1 MAGSLNKVILV
12 GHLGQDPQIAYTQ
25 SGRPWVKLSLATSTR
40 IKDQQGAWVDKTEW
54 HKIVA
59 WDKDA
64 EFCSNY
70 LAKGALIMIEG
81 RLQTRK
87 WQDKDGQDRYTTEIR
102 ADEMKMLGSRQGM
115 GGGEGAPARS
125 EGGYG
130 GGRDAGGFGGGSG
143 GGSYGGGSGGGGGG
157 FGGGAPAPSA
167 PAAPKKPAG
176 GGGFGDFD
184 DDIPF

>member
-70 LAKGALIMIEG
+70 LAKGALVMVEG

-87 WQDKDGQDRYTTEIR
+87 WQDKEGQDRYTTEVVAQR
-102 ADEMKMLGSRQGM
+102 VQSL
-115 GGGEGAPARS
+115 
-125 EGGYG
+125 
-130 GGRDAGGFGGGSG
+130 GGRSQGGGGSEEGGFAPRQQRQQGGQG
-143 GGSYGGGSGGGGGG
+143 GGYQQQRPQQQGGQQNRGQQPPFEDEDLGPAFPSEASGM
-157 FGGGAPAPSA
+157 
-167 PAAPKKPAG
+167 
-176 GGGFGDFD
+176 D
-184 DDIPF
+184 DVPF

>member
-12 GHLGQDPQIAYTQ
+12 GHLGQDPAIAYTQ

-70 LAKGALIMIEG
+70 LAKGALVMVEG

-87 WQDKDGQDRYTTEIR
+87 WQDKEGQDRYTTEVVAQR
-102 ADEMKMLGSRQGM
+102 VQSL
-115 GGGEGAPARS
+115 
-125 EGGYG
+125 
-130 GGRDAGGFGGGSG
+130 GGRSQ
-143 GGSYGGGSGGGGGG
+143 GGGGG
-157 FGGGAPAPSA
+157 SEE
-167 PAAPKKPAG
+167 
-176 GGGFGDFD
+176 GGFAPRQQRAQGGQSGYQQRPQGGQQNKGQQPPFEDEDLGPAFPSEASGMD
-184 DDIPF
+184 DVPF

>member
-70 LAKGALIMIEG
+70 LAKGALVMVEG

-87 WQDKDGQDRYTTEIR
+87 WQDKEGQDRYTTEVVAQR
-102 ADEMKMLGSRQGM
+102 VQSL
-115 GGGEGAPARS
+115 
-125 EGGYG
+125 
-130 GGRDAGGFGGGSG
+130 GGRSQ
-143 GGSYGGGSGGGGGG
+143 GGGGGG
-157 FGGGAPAPSA
+157 EEGSFAPRQQRAQGGQGGGYQQQQRPQGGQQNRSQQPSTDDEDLGPAFPSEA
-167 PAAPKKPAG
+167 SG
-176 GGGFGDFD
+176 MD
-184 DDIPF
+184 DVPF